1 LADLGSNNRQLVLVR
16 TLVSGSGSVANFR
29 PNSFQVLLR
38 IRLLRSS
45 AVLSICFFQI
55 DSSSCS
61 CFWSSSSSFSPSS
74 SFFSFSFSSSSFS
87 FSCFLLLFY

>member
-16 TLVSGSGSVANFR
+16 TLVFRSDSVANFR

-45 AVLSICFFQI
+45 AVLSICFSQI
-55 DSSSCS
+55 DSSFYS
-61 CFWSSSSSFSPSS
+61 CFWSSFFPSFPSFSSYFWSFPSFSSFS
-74 SFFSFSFSSSSFS
+74 
-87 FSCFLLLFY
+87 SCF